1 MAKILIG
8 ATAEELAQ
16 EIDGFF
22 MKTDRVWET
31 MTRAARRLE
40 EADIEY
46 GVIGGMALTLH
57 GFVRPTADVDIL
69 VSRENLD
76 KVHLSLVG
84 RGFLPAFTGARKG
97 LRDTTTGVKVDFIT
111 TGEYPGDGK
120 PKAVRFPDPALTTID
135 RLGYRVIELPRLIE
149 LKLASGLTN
158 PLRLRDLSDVQDLIV
173 NLDLPREIADEIDS
187 SVQDEY
193 LRMWDL
199 AATARDPQSE

>member
-16 EIDGFF
+16 EVDGFF
-22 MKTDRVWET
+22 MKEDRVWET
-31 MTRAARRLE
+31 MTRTARRLE
-40 EADIEY
+40 DADIEY

-69 VSRENLD
+69 VSVANLD
-76 KVHLSLVG
+76 NVHRTLVG
-84 RGFLPAFTGARKG
+84 RGFLPAFSGARKR

-120 PKAVRFPDPALTTID
+120 PKPVRFPDPALTTTD

-149 LKLASGLTN
+149 LKLASGLTS

-173 NLDLPREIADEIDS
+173 SLNLPREIAEEIDP
-187 SVQDEY
+187 SVRDEY
-193 LRMWDL
+193 LRMWDV
-199 AATARDPQSE
+199 AATARDPRSE

>member
-8 ATAEELAQ
+8 ATAEELAE

-22 MKTDRVWET
+22 MRTDRVWQT

-40 EADIEY
+40 DAGIDY
-46 GVIGGMALTLH
+46 GMIGGMALTLH
-57 GFVRPTADVDIL
+57 GYARPTADVDIL
-69 VSRENLD
+69 VSREGLE
-76 KVHLSLVG
+76 KVHRDLVG
-84 RGFLPAFTGARKG
+84 RGFIPAFSGSRKS
-97 LRDTTTGVKVDFIT
+97 LRDTTTGVNIDFIT

-120 PKAVRFPDPALTTID
+120 PKAVRFPDPSSNTTE

-149 LKLASGLTN
+149 LKLASGLTA

-173 NLDLPREIADEIDS
+173 TLKLPRDIADNLDPSVRE
-187 SVQDEY
+187 EY
-193 LRMWDL
+193 LRMWDV

>member
-22 MKTDRVWET
+22 MKNDRVWET

-40 EADIEY
+40 DANIEY

-69 VSRENLD
+69 VSREGLD
-76 KVHLSLVG
+76 KVHRTLVG
-84 RGFLPAFTGARKG
+84 RGFLPKFSGARKG
-97 LRDTTTGVKVDFIT
+97 LRDTTTGVTVDFIT

-120 PKAVRFPDPALTTID
+120 PKPVRFPDPASATTD
-135 RLGYRVIELPRLIE
+135 RLGYRVIELPWLIE
-149 LKLASGLTN
+149 LKLASGLTS
-158 PLRLRDLSDVQDLIV
+158 PLRIRDLSDVQDLI
-173 NLDLPREIADEIDS
+173 LSLKLPREIADQLDPF
-187 SVQDEY
+187 VRGEY
-193 LRMWDL
+193 LRMWEL
-199 AATARDPQSE
+199 AATARDPEAE

>member
-1 MAKILIG
+1 MAKVLVG
-8 ATAEELAQ
+8 ATAEELAE

-22 MKTDRVWET
+22 MKEDRVWET

-40 EADIEY
+40 EARIDY

-69 VSRENLD
+69 VSREGLEH
-76 KVHLSLVG
+76 VHRELVG
-84 RGFLPAFTGARKG
+84 RGFLPAFSGARKG

-120 PKAVRFPDPALTTID
+120 PKAVRFPDPAATTTD
-135 RLGYRVIELPRLIE
+135 RLGYKVIELPRLIE
-149 LKLASGLTN
+149 LKLASGLTA
-158 PLRLRDLSDVQDLIV
+158 PLRMRDLADVQDLI
-173 NLDLPREIADEIDS
+173 LALRLPREIADELDP
-187 SVQDEY
+187 SVRDEY
-193 LRMWDL
+193 LRMWEV